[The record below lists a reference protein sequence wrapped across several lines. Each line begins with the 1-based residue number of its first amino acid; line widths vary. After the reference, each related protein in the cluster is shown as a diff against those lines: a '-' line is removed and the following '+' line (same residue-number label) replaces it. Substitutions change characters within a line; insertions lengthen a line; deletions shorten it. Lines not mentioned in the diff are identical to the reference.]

1 MRAALL
7 TVLLCLGALGM
18 LPTRFAALWLVVPA
32 VVAAGLLL
40 TWRYGRGGLVFPVVL
55 GVAAL
60 AARGL
65 LGEGA
70 FPLWIAGWVPLA
82 AVTGAWMG
90 LHEEG
95 GGPGAGDRTWML
107 VPLLIMAAALPLIPG
122 FTAKLAGLEA
132 TWASNQAQ
140 MLREMA
146 DAPAWW
152 KEGMKQQM
160 AAPLAERRQFLLTWM
175 PIGMFFWMAMLVA
188 AGRSFA
194 ARMATLLRWPPVSR
208 ATFAAYRLPDGALV
222 PLLAGLALAVLAGS
236 AWVST
241 AWVLLVV
248 ASLGYILQGVA
259 VVGALLVARGVPPV
273 FAALTLLFVMVVSLL
288 WVLPAIAVVGLSDVW
303 LDHRRLEPSPEGE
316 A

>member
-1 MRAALL
+1 VRAALL

-18 LPTRFAALWLVVPA
+18 LSTRWAALWLVVPA

-55 GVAAL
+55 GVAAV
-60 AARGL
+60 AARAL
-65 LGEGA
+65 LGEGV

-95 GGPGAGDRTWML
+95 GGPGAGDRAWML
-107 VPLLIMAAALPLIPG
+107 LPLLILAAALPLIPG
-122 FTAKLAGLEA
+122 FTAFVVKFEIVQIKEMQVFLQSADTPAQSKEFFKQILALPVADRQEA
-132 TWASNQAQ
+132 FRSSI
-140 MLREMA
+140 
-146 DAPAWW
+146 
-152 KEGMKQQM
+152 
-160 AAPLAERRQFLLTWM
+160 PLA
-175 PIGMFFWMAMLVA
+175 MFFWMAMLVA

-194 ARMATLLRWPPVSR
+194 ARIATLLRWPPLSR

-236 AWVST
+236 SWVST
-241 AWVLLVV
+241 AWVLLMV